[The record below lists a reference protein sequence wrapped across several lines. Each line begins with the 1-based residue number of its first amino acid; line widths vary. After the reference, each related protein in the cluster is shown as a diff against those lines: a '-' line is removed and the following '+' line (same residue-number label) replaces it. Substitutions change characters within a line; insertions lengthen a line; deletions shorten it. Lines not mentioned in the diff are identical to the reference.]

1 VKVIFDCRFV
11 RFPRHDGISRY
22 TAGLVGAFS
31 KLHPVTMLIHDERQ
45 LTMLPDLPW
54 IKSRPGHSLLEP
66 FIPMLTLNREHPDI
80 VFCPMQ
86 TIGSTGR
93 RGYKMVLTVHDMVFY
108 RNRTPPKEFTP
119 IVRLV
124 WFLYHITYWP
134 QRWTLNRAEAVVTG
148 SYNCE
153 QEMIETRLTKRPLT
167 VIRPGIDDSGLPPRE
182 YPGAIVDESGEARK
196 QLVYMGTFQPN
207 KNVETLAAAMR
218 HLPGYTLRLLSRI
231 SDEARERIAALGPEG
246 SIVFENGVTDER
258 YAEVL
263 AQATAMVSACRD
275 EGFGIPLIEGQNA
288 GTPVVLSDIPL
299 FHEVGGDAAVFF
311 DQEDPRAFAEAVR
324 AMDVPELWVEQSARA
339 RAHAAE
345 FSWDESARRMF
356 DLVTDLAADAT
367 PKRSEKTLRRRSKIR
382 V

>member
-1 VKVIFDCRFV
+1 
-11 RFPRHDGISRY
+11 
-22 TAGLVGAFS
+22 
-31 KLHPVTMLIHDERQ
+31 
-45 LTMLPDLPW
+45 
-54 IKSRPGHSLLEP
+54 
-66 FIPMLTLNREHPDI
+66 
-80 VFCPMQ
+80 MQ

-93 RGYKMVLTVHDMVFY
+93 KGYKMVLTVHDMVFY

-119 IVRLV
+119 IVRLI

-153 QEMIETRLTKRPLT
+153 REMVEARLTKRPLT
-167 VIRPGIDDSGLPPRE
+167 VIRPGIDDSGLPPRV
-182 YPGAIVDESGEARK
+182 YPEAIVDESGELRK

-207 KNVETLAAAMR
+207 KNVETLAAAMH

-231 SDEARERIAALGPEG
+231 TDEARERIAALGPAG

-258 YAEVL
+258 YAETL

-311 DQEDPRAFAEAVR
+311 DQENPRAFAEAVLS
-324 AMDVPELWVEQSARA
+324 MDEPQRWVEQSARA
-339 RAHAAE
+339 RAHAGE
-345 FSWDESARRMF
+345 FSWDESARRMY
-356 DLVTDLAADAT
+356 DLVSELAA
-367 PKRSEKTLRRRSKIR
+367 EKTQPRAAKTVRRRSKVR